1 VSGIEDVLA
10 KLDKKTRERAI
21 AASEV
26 KIEFLETPSVALN
39 RALGGGLAYGRQV
52 MLYGNKSCGKTSLAL
67 QLIAEAQRNG
77 KSCLWV
83 DAEKT
88 FDPRWAERLGVDVDK
103 LQVIQVSD
111 SMRIVNDTIQFMEAG
126 IDVIVIDSISSMVPM
141 SYFEKDSIDLKGMEA
156 TRQIGSSAKDLA
168 EAVRLWNQSNTDT
181 LLILISQVRNKLGAM
196 YVSTEPTGGFAPKFF
211 STTVIKF
218 WSSESMKNAKEGE
231 VQVGDYVTSEA
242 IGREVTWIIENNKT
256 GKPFQQGQYD
266 FYFDGPDVGVDTTAD
281 VLDEAVKFGIIRK
294 AGAWYYYG
302 DLSFQG
308 RGKIVSHFKSLPDD
322 LEVLKKEVMAYG
334 TPASVE

>member
-1 VSGIEDVLA
+1 MSGIEDVLA
-10 KLDKKTRERAI
+10 KLDKKTRDRAT
-21 AASEV
+21 AASAI
-26 KIEFLETPSVALN
+26 KIEFLKTPSVALN

-52 MLYGNKSCGKTSLAL
+52 MLYGNKSCGKTAISLEL
-67 QLIAEAQRNG
+67 VAEAQRNG
-77 KSCLWV
+77 KSCLWI

-88 FDPRWAERLGVDVDK
+88 FDPKWAARLGVDIEK
-103 LQVIQVSD
+103 LQVVQVSD

-126 IDVIVIDSISSMVPM
+126 IDVIVVDSISSMVPM
-141 SYFEKDSIDLKGMEA
+141 SYFEKDSLDLKGMEG
-156 TRQIGSSAKDLA
+156 TRQMGSNARDLA
-168 EAVRLWNQSNTDT
+168 EAVKLWNQANNNT

-218 WSSESMKNAKEGE
+218 WSSESMKNAKEGDI
-231 VQVGDYVTSEA
+231 QVGDYVTSEA

-266 FYFDGPDVGVDTTAD
+266 FYFDGPDVGIDRVAD

-294 AGAWYYYG
+294 SGAWYYYG

-308 RGKIVSHFKSLPDD
+308 RGKIVSHFRSLPDD
-322 LEVLKKEVMAYG
+322 TEILEKEVMAYG
-334 TPASVE
+334 APASVE